1 MLSTVCYN
9 EELQRQAPLT
19 ARKPN
24 HEPVIFVVED
34 DSTIRRFLCTLLRR
48 ATKAFVA
55 EAGDPYIAL
64 SMARAAG
71 GPIDLLISDIN
82 LSTFINGIDLA
93 CELAVT
99 NPSMK
104 VLLIS
109 GTDSPEFEIP
119 ATWRFLAKP
128 FTMQSFLD
136 CVNALCRPASSP
148 VIDNN
153 P

>member
-1 MLSTVCYN
+1 MLSTVCTKD
-9 EELQRQAPLT
+9 QIVRQAPFT

-34 DSTIRRFLCTLLRR
+34 DSAIRSFLCALLRR

-64 SMARAAG
+64 SMARVAG

-93 CELAVT
+93 RELAVT

-109 GTDSPEFEIP
+109 AADSPQSEIP
-119 ATWRFLAKP
+119 STWRFLAKP
-128 FTMQSFLD
+128 FSMQSFLD
-136 CVNALCRPASSP
+136 CVNVLCPPALPHAYDR
-148 VIDNN
+148 
-153 P
+153 